1 MSDPGRVREE
11 LEAAVAARRELGDEL
26 EPHVIDSFVGRIE
39 RRIDQRIDER
49 LGPHLA
55 KRQSRSDDKQFVMA
69 LVSLGVA
76 IPLTAIAISNGGL
89 VALAIVW
96 VGIVLVNLAF
106 ARR

>member
-1 MSDPGRVREE
+1 MTDPGTTRAE
-11 LEAAVAARRELGDEL
+11 LEAAIAARRELGEEL

-55 KRQSRSDDKQFVMA
+55 KRQSRSDDKQFVMG
-69 LVSLGVA
+69 LVSLGIA

-96 VGIVLVNLAF
+96 IGIVLVNVAF